1 METINGLASTA
12 AKAIWG
18 DNNNKDNENNETAKT
33 STENMNNETKGA
45 EPVSGKLGNTS
56 AGEPFDAGNIES
68 GATGTTTSTAPSTTQ
83 AGSESTTSGLPTTSS
98 TDATTTTGSK
108 DSTDIVSKGPTAD
121 HPSTTGNT
129 GFKAPQ
135 ADIRDP
141 DSATADPK
149 KEAERKNVDNAG
161 GLDTSENPTKV
172 EGAGPK
178 PIEEVAKSHGGDA
191 GSVGKDSSAAAG
203 AGGEDGPGAKSQGEG
218 TGEQY
223 VKSSGL
229 AADGGD
235 FDATKPG
242 AGREAD
248 RLLEEKGMTT
258 QSAAAAASSKKTEED
273 KAEKPAPDS
282 PDSKKEKASLKDK
295 IKAKLHKN

>member
-1 METINGLASTA
+1 MASTA

-18 DNNNKDNENNETAKT
+18 DNNDNAKT
-33 STENMNNETKGA
+33 GTENMNNETKGT

-68 GATGTTTSTAPSTTQ
+68 GATNTTSSTAPSTKHT
-83 AGSESTTSGLPTTSS
+83 GSESTTSGLPTTSS
-98 TDATTTTGSK
+98 TDATNTGSK
-108 DSTDIVSKGPTAD
+108 DSTETAAKGPTAD
-121 HPSTTGNT
+121 HPSTTGDT

-141 DSATADPK
+141 DSATADPT
-149 KEAERKNVDNAG
+149 KEAERKNVDNTG

-178 PIEEVAKSHGGDA
+178 PIEEVARSHGGDA
-191 GSVGKDSSAAAG
+191 GSASKGSLG
-203 AGGEDGPGAKSQGEG
+203 AGGAGEGDGPGAKSQGEV

-258 QSAAAAASSKKTEED
+258 QTAAAAASGKKTEEE
-273 KAEKPAPDS
+273 KAEKTAPDS

>member
-1 METINGLASTA
+1 MASTA

-18 DNNNKDNENNETAKT
+18 DNKNNNNNNNNENNDTAKT
-33 STENMNNETKGA
+33 GAGNMNNETQGT
-45 EPVSGKLGNTS
+45 EPVSGKLGNTL

-68 GATGTTTSTAPSTTQ
+68 GATGKTASVAPSTTQ
-83 AGSESTTSGLPTTSS
+83 TGSESTTSGLPTTSS
-98 TDATTTTGSK
+98 TDATTTGSK
-108 DSTDIVSKGPTAD
+108 DSTDIAAKGPTAD
-121 HPSTTGNT
+121 YPSTTGET

-149 KEAERKNVDNAG
+149 KEAERKNIDNTG
-161 GLDTSENPTKV
+161 GLDTSDNPTKV

-191 GSVGKDSSAAAG
+191 GAVGKDLSAAGG
-203 AGGEDGPGAKSQGEG
+203 AEEDGPGATSKGEG

-248 RLLEEKGMTT
+248 RLLETQGITT
-258 QSAAAAASSKKTEED
+258 QSAAAAESSKKTEED
-273 KAEKPAPDS
+273 KADKTAPDS

>member
-1 METINGLASTA
+1 METINSMASTA

-18 DNNNKDNENNETAKT
+18 ENNNNENTKPGTET
-33 STENMNNETKGA
+33 MNNETKGT
-45 EPVSGKLGNTS
+45 EPVSGKLGDTS
-56 AGEPFDAGNIES
+56 AGEPFDAES
-68 GATGTTTSTAPSTTQ
+68 GTTNTATSTAPSTTQ
-83 AGSESTTSGLPTTSS
+83 TGSESTSSGLPATTS
-98 TDATTTTGSK
+98 TETTPTGSK
-108 DSTDIVSKGPTAD
+108 DSTAQSGAKGPTAD
-121 HPSTTGNT
+121 HPSTTGDT

-149 KEAERKNVDNAG
+149 KEAERKNVDNTG
-161 GLDTSENPTKV
+161 GLDTSENPTKL

-191 GSVGKDSSAAAG
+191 GSASKESSG
-203 AGGEDGPGAKSQGEG
+203 AGGTGEDGPGAESKGEG

-258 QSAAAAASSKKTEED
+258 QTAAAASSDKKAEEE
-273 KAEKPAPDS
+273 KAEKTAPDS